1 MIKSHCCNADMIYLG
16 KNDTTVP
23 IQSLIG
29 DTFNYCCCKCG
40 KCEWST
46 IKEKSKYKW
55 YKFDKNKL
63 KELLNLDLGGNKD
76 E

>member
-1 MIKSHCCNADMIYLG
+1 MIKSHCCNANMIYLG
-16 KNDTTVP
+16 KNNTRVP

-29 DTFNYCCCKCG
+29 NTFNYCCCKCG
-40 KCEWST
+40 KYEWST

-55 YKFDKNKL
+55 YKFDKDKL
-63 KELLNLDLGGNKD
+63 KELLNLDLG